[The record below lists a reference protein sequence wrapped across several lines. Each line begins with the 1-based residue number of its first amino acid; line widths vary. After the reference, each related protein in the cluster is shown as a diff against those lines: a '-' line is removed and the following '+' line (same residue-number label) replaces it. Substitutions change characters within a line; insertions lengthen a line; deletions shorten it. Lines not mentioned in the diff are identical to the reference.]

1 MRLVMRP
8 LQKQIFSAFLAAIAL
23 VCMMTL
29 GIRLIPAA
37 SYLKYEPSG
46 AVILLCGLLMGPAA
60 GFECALVKNVLYFL
74 IHGGNPYGHLSDFL
88 MTSVFTLVVT
98 GLLYGNAA
106 LTNAASAK
114 AAASGSA
121 SAKAAPANAAPSG
134 IREIICCAAG
144 CAAAVLFAIPMNYV
158 ILRLQF
164 GMAPAAVTASLVYI
178 IPFNLL
184 KTVLNSVAALLLHRP
199 VRTAITGII
208 RNGG

>member
-98 GLLYGNAA
+98 GLLYR
-106 LTNAASAK
+106 
-114 AAASGSA
+114 
-121 SAKAAPANAAPSG
+121 KAAPANAAPSG